1 VEGRPLAYASARSW
15 NDLSSRVERLDRL
28 SRLLDVAFTIPFTKV
43 RFGVDAIIGLIPG
56 LGDWAGVG
64 LSSIIVIEAIRI
76 GVPRSLI
83 ARMVVNV
90 AIEAA
95 LGTVPVA
102 GDIIDIFWRANRRN
116 MALLREQLLSD
127 GRI

>member
-1 VEGRPLAYASARSW
+1 VAYASARPW
-15 NDLSSRVERLDRL
+15 NELSDRVERLERL

-43 RFGVDAIIGLIPG
+43 RFGVDAILGLIPG
-56 LGDWAGVG
+56 FGDWAGVA
-64 LSSIIVIEAIRI
+64 LSSIIVIEAARI
-76 GVPRSLI
+76 GVPRALI

-90 AIEAA
+90 GIEAA

-102 GDIIDIFWRANRRN
+102 GDIVDIFWRANRRN
-116 MALLREQLLSD
+116 MALLRGHLVNE